1 MNMKKIILFIALVGF
16 TFAGKAQDTKIN
28 WMSFEDAIAA
38 QAKNPKKI
46 MIDMYTTWCGPCKM
60 LDKNTFQN
68 KDVATYVNE
77 NYYAVK
83 FNAEGN
89 GDIKFKNQTFSN
101 PNFDVSRKGRNS
113 QHELAASFGVSA
125 YPTVLFLDESANL
138 LTPVKGYHKPKQLE
152 IFLKVFA
159 TDAYKNITS
168 KEDFTKY
175 QQEFKS
181 DFKD

>member
-1 MNMKKIILFIALVGF
+1 MKKIILFIALVGF
-16 TFAGKAQDTKIN
+16 TFAGQAQDTKIN

-46 MIDMYTTWCGPCKM
+46 MIDMYTTWCGPCRM

-83 FNAEGN
+83 FNAEGD
-89 GDIKFKNQTFSN
+89 GEIKFKDQTFSN
-101 PNFDVSRKGRNS
+101 PNYDPLKKRGRNS
-113 QHELAASFGVSA
+113 QHQLAASFGVSA
-125 YPTVLFLDESANL
+125 YPTVLFLDEKADL

-159 TDAYKNITS
+159 TNAYKKITS
-168 KEDFTKY
+168 KEDFIAY
-175 QQEFKS
+175 QKDFKF